1 MRDKY
6 LVDKQEQ
13 ELFEQDLRIELA
25 CRLSQL
31 RKERRMTCRL
41 FAARMGISPSTV
53 MTWEKGY
60 NFPSVVNLLRA
71 AKILKVD
78 ICHLLGLK
86 EREK

>member
-13 ELFEQDLRIELA
+13 ELFEQELRIELA
-25 CRLSQL
+25 GRLSQL
-31 RKERRMTCRL
+31 RKKRHMTCRS

-60 NFPSVVNLLRA
+60 NFPSMVNLLRA
-71 AKILKVD
+71 AKILKID
-78 ICHLLGLK
+78 IYYLLGLK
-86 EREK
+86 ECEK